1 MAFRLPIVRMMGEV
15 VGAFVM
21 AKSRQLYLDVAS
33 HAEIPLANRKE
44 VVSGRGG
51 ELRVPRRYHLKADK
65 LIALRNQMKE
75 SGHFISPY
83 GANRLY
89 TFIIEALSEL
99 GTNKPHACNVVWEK
113 FKEVAS
119 RPGTTKA
126 GKTAWERFSER
137 PSRSATTGLDDFSR
151 FLQNLEVLQR
161 LGGDHPYGFKL
172 SQVGACI
179 DILMDI
185 ETGMKVQL
193 RTGITDGEPV
203 KPVNMSR
210 KRVYKKTVDFIPAG
224 TLIDA
229 VFSDDEGASEESE
242 D

>member
-1 MAFRLPIVRMMGEV
+1 MANG
-15 VGAFVM
+15 
-21 AKSRQLYLDVAS
+21 RQLYIDVAS
-33 HAEIPLANRKE
+33 HADVPLASRKKIIN
-44 VVSGRGG
+44 GRSG
-51 ELRVPRRYHLKADK
+51 ELRVPRRYHLKVDK
-65 LIALRNQMKE
+65 LISLRNQMKE
-75 SGHFISPY
+75 TGRFISPY

-89 TFIIEALSEL
+89 TFIVEALVEL
-99 GTNKPHACNVVWEK
+99 GVNKPHACNEVWDK

-119 RPGTTKA
+119 RPETVKA

-137 PSRSATTGLDDFSR
+137 PCRNTATGLDDFSR

-161 LGGDHPYGFKL
+161 IGGNAPYGFKL

-193 RTGITDGEPV
+193 RTGIADDEPV
-203 KPVNMSR
+203 KPINMNR
-210 KRVYKKTVDFIPAG
+210 KRAYKKTVDSLPAG
-224 TLIDA
+224 KLIEGD
-229 VFSDDEGASEESE
+229 FSEEDEASEGA